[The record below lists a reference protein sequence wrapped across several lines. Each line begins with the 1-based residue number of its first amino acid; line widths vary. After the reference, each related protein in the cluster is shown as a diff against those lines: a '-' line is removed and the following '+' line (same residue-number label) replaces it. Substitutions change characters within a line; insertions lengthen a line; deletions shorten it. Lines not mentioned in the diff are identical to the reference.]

1 MMSNV
6 AAPAT
11 EGPDRPDGPLHVAII
26 MDGNGR
32 WAAARGLPRA
42 EGHRRGVEAL
52 RRVVRAASELG
63 ILHLTIF
70 SFSSEN
76 WSRPA
81 TEIGDL
87 FGLLRRFIRND
98 LATLH
103 RDGVR
108 VRVIGE
114 RAGLEADICALLNEA
129 EELTKANTRLNLV
142 VAFNYGS
149 RQEIAN
155 AAQRLAREV
164 AEGKRDPSS
173 IDADALGQYLDAP
186 DIPGSRPDHPH
197 QRRTAAVEFPD
208 VAGSLQRTGVRADP
222 LARFRQGRARRGDCR
237 IRQAGTPLRRSGRE
251 NRIVT
256 EGEAAPAAVAAPGG
270 RNLAMRIVAAL
281 ILAPAAVAISF
292 IGGWL
297 WAALVTLGAIVLYL
311 EWLTIIGQARRTRV
325 VASGSAL
332 WR

>member
-1 MMSNV
+1 MSN
-6 AAPAT
+6 ATAPAT
-11 EGPDRPDGPLHVAII
+11 EGPDRADGPSHVAII

-52 RRVVRAASELG
+52 RRVVRATHELG
-63 ILHLTIF
+63 IRYLTIF

-114 RAGLEADICALLNEA
+114 QEGLEPDICALLREA
-129 EELTKANTRLNLV
+129 EDLTRDNDRMHLI

-149 RQEIAN
+149 RQEIAR
-155 AAQRLAREV
+155 AAQRLPGAGGG
-164 AEGKRDPSS
+164 GKR
-173 IDADALGQYLDAP
+173 
-186 DIPGSRPDHPH
+186 
-197 QRRTAAVEFPD
+197 
-208 VAGSLQRTGVRADP
+208 RA
-222 LARFRQGRARRGDCR
+222 
-237 IRQAGTPLRRSGRE
+237 
-251 NRIVT
+251 
-256 EGEAAPAAVAAPGG
+256 
-270 RNLAMRIVAAL
+270 
-281 ILAPAAVAISF
+281 
-292 IGGWL
+292 
-297 WAALVTLGAIVLYL
+297 
-311 EWLTIIGQARRTRV
+311 
-325 VASGSAL
+325 
-332 WR
+332 